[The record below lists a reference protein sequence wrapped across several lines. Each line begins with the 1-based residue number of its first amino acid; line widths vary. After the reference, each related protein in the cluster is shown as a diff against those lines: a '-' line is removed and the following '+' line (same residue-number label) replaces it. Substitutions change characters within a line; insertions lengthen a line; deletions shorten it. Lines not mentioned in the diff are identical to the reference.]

1 MKAGSPEHCTIGES
15 PMFRCN
21 QKGETPKVT
30 QIVKSR
36 SLPFTAN
43 VQFAEKQNLK
53 QFGKYRSEVKTKTFE

>member
-1 MKAGSPEHCTIGES
+1 MKTGSPEHCIIGES

-30 QIVKSR
+30 QIVKSWN
-36 SLPFTAN
+36 LPFTVK

-53 QFGKYRSEVKTKTFE
+53 